1 MFNLSKWTTRVA
13 SLGWRRPQESRRGA
27 GSGYTEVS
35 PGRLYVGEEVNRNV
49 GMLRV
54 TEAGTWDAVEVE
66 ATPVFVRSSTGPL
79 SKRGINLLLS
89 VHQRRRHWLV
99 PE

>member
-35 PGRLYVGEEVNRNV
+35 PGSLYVGEEVNRNV

-54 TEAGTWDAVEVE
+54 TEAGTWDTAEVE
-66 ATPVFVRSSTGPL
+66 ATLIFVRSSTRPL
-79 SKRGINLLLS
+79 SKKRTNLLIF
-89 VHQRRRHWLV
+89 VH
-99 PE
+99 